1 MPTQSLFQSLLK
13 SAAISLVLRNW
24 TGLLRFCI
32 LTAYT
37 TESTVPADQYRILHC
52 PTICYCFRETGVSV
66 KFHIPCCPASVPLMK
81 DPSSINNCLFT
92 NENTQRHQV
101 SQYFPN
107 SFSEALPPVLKGPNA
122 CNQREKLTEAI
133 KFNVAYGLL
142 LYF

>member
-1 MPTQSLFQSLLK
+1 
-13 SAAISLVLRNW
+13 
-24 TGLLRFCI
+24 
-32 LTAYT
+32 
-37 TESTVPADQYRILHC
+37 
-52 PTICYCFRETGVSV
+52 
-66 KFHIPCCPASVPLMK
+66 MK